1 MRVTLSLP
9 DDLHRELRARA
20 RAEGLSL
27 SRVAADTLR
36 AGLLAP
42 TRESGR
48 PGPLVPAFDLG
59 RPRVDLDHALRV
71 AADLEDEEILRKM
84 EAGK

>member
-1 MRVTLSLP
+1 MRVTISLP

-20 RAEGLSL
+20 RAEGVSL

-42 TRESGR
+42 ARERDRS
-48 PGPLVPAFDLG
+48 GPLVPAFDLG
-59 RPRVDLDHALRV
+59 EPRVNLDHALRL
-71 AADLEDEEILRKM
+71 AAELEDEEILRKM